1 MGSFRKKL
9 VSFMNDLAERL
20 DLDQEEMKPRL
31 VNIENRLNEIETRL
45 DDMARGIEIRHA
57 DLWKLI
63 ETRLDDMARGIEIRH
78 ADTWKLLVEIPQVLP
93 IAVSMST
100 SEVLA
105 KLTDSIKAD
114 IADSRQEIVGKIS
127 SSNVDP
133 T

>member
-1 MGSFRKKL
+1 
-9 VSFMNDLAERL
+9 MNDLAERL